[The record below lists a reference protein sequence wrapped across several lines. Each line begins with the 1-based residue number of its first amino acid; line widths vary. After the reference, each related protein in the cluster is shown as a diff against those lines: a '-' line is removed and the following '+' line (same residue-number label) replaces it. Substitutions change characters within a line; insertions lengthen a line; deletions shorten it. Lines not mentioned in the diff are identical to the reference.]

1 MVAVTH
7 IPTITIM
14 SINSVQPLLKLLQIT
29 SPSLPVGAF
38 SFSQGLEWAVE
49 AGWLSDKDDLQQWLQ
64 EQLDGTMAQQELPLL
79 IRLYNA
85 YQLGD
90 IASIRLWD
98 QTVIA
103 MRETSEL
110 RNEEHHRGRALT
122 TLINNLGFKPDESNA
137 LSQLSGFARYCVHEQ
152 VSLQHGLHG
161 YAYSWLDNQV
171 TAGIKL
177 VPLGQS
183 QGQSILY
190 QLGDDIQHAVEVALS
205 IPNDEIGYAS
215 PGLAMA
221 SSFHEVQYCRLFRS

>member
-1 MVAVTH
+1 MVVV
-7 IPTITIM
+7 ILILTIT
-14 SINSVQPLLKLLQIT
+14 NSMQPLLKLLQIS

-85 YQLGD
+85 HQLGD
-90 IASIRLWD
+90 TDAIHWWD
-98 QTVIA
+98 QTVLA

-110 RNEEHHRGRALT
+110 RDEERQRGRALT
-122 TLINNLGFKPDESNA
+122 SLITNLGFEADAVEA
-137 LSQLSGFARYCVHEQ
+137 ASQLSGFARYCAHEH
-152 VSLQHGLHG
+152 VSLQHTLQG

-183 QGQSILY
+183 QGQTLLY
-190 QLGDDIQHAVEVALS
+190 QLGDDIQHAVEVALTIS
-205 IPNDEIGYAS
+205 DDEIGYAS

-221 SSFHEVQYCRLFRS
+221 SSFHETQYCRLFRS

>member
-1 MVAVTH
+1 M
-7 IPTITIM
+7 I
-14 SINSVQPLLKLLQIT
+14 INSMQPLLKLLQIT

-38 SFSQGLEWAVE
+38 SFSQGMEWAVE
-49 AGWLSDKDDLQQWLQ
+49 AGWISDKDDFQQWLQ
-64 EQLDGTMAQQELPLL
+64 EQLDGAMAQQELPILK
-79 IRLYNA
+79 RLYQA

-90 IASIRLWD
+90 IASVCLWD
-98 QTVIA
+98 QTILA

-110 RNEEHHRGRALT
+110 RNEEYQRGRALT
-122 TLINNLGFKPDESNA
+122 TLINSLGFEADDTKA
-137 LSQLSGFARYCVHEQ
+137 QSQLAGFARYCVHER
-152 VSLQHGLHG
+152 VPLQHSLHG

-183 QGQSILY
+183 QGQFILY
-190 QLGDDIQHAVEVALS
+190 QLGDDIQHAVEVALT
-205 IPNDEIGYAS
+205 ITDDEIGYAS

>member
-1 MVAVTH
+1 MVVVTL
-7 IPTITIM
+7 TIM
-14 SINSVQPLLKLLQIT
+14 GMITNSMQPLLKLLQIT

-90 IASIRLWD
+90 ADTIRLWD
-98 QTVIA
+98 QTVLA

-110 RNEEHHRGRALT
+110 RNEERQRGRALT
-122 TLINNLGFKPDESNA
+122 TLITNLGFEADAVEA
-137 LSQLSGFARYCVHEQ
+137 ASQLSGFARYCVYEH
-152 VSLQHGLHG
+152 VSLQHTLQG

-183 QGQSILY
+183 QGQTILY
-190 QLGDDIQHAVEVALS
+190 QMGDDIQRAVDVALS
-205 IPNDEIGYAS
+205 VSDDEIGYAS
-215 PGLAMA
+215 PRLAMA

>member
-1 MVAVTH
+1 M
-7 IPTITIM
+7 
-14 SINSVQPLLKLLQIT
+14 QPLLKLMQIT

-49 AGWLSDKDDLQQWLQ
+49 AGWLNDKDDLQQWLQ

-79 IRLYNA
+79 KRLYNA
-85 YQLGD
+85 YKRSD
-90 IASIRLWD
+90 VAAIREWD
-98 QTVIA
+98 QLVVA

-110 RNEEHHRGRALT
+110 RNEERQRGRALS
-122 TLINNLGFKPDESNA
+122 TLLTNIGFEPDESSTE
-137 LSQLSGFARYCVHEQ
+137 SQLSGFARYCVHEQ
-152 VSLQHGLHG
+152 ISLQHALHG

-183 QGQSILY
+183 QGQTILY
-190 QLGDDIQHAVEVALS
+190 LLCDDIQCAVEVALTLA
-205 IPNDEIGYAS
+205 DDDIGCAS

-221 SSFHEVQYCRLFRS
+221 SSFHETQYCRLFRS

>member
-1 MVAVTH
+1 MVVV
-7 IPTITIM
+7 IRILMIM
-14 SINSVQPLLKLLQIT
+14 NTNSMQPLLKLLQIT

-38 SFSQGLEWAVE
+38 SFSQGMEWAVE
-49 AGWLSDKDDLQQWLQ
+49 AGWISDNDDLQQWLQ
-64 EQLDGTMAQQELPLL
+64 EQLDGTMAQQELPILM
-79 IRLYNA
+79 RLYHA

-90 IASIRLWD
+90 VAAVRLWD
-98 QTVIA
+98 QTILA

-110 RNEEHHRGRALT
+110 RNEEYQRGRALA
-122 TLINNLGFKPDESNA
+122 TLINNLGFEPDDTNA
-137 LSQLSGFARYCVHEQ
+137 QSQLAGFARYCVHEK
-152 VSLQHGLHG
+152 VALQHSLHG

-183 QGQSILY
+183 QGQFILY

-205 IPNDEIGYAS
+205 VTDDEIGYAS